1 MENIAI
7 NIIFTLIMVALAIWD
22 FISYGKQKHRDFKSI
37 IMSTGVL
44 GTFVGIF
51 VGLQNFD
58 VVNIESSV
66 PFLLGGLKIAFYTS
80 ILGMGLAILLAIIQK
95 SKAVKSDF
103 ENMLE
108 YFSLQISKLDKL
120 TDLENLSKIL
130 EQNKQTHKL
139 QENYYQI
146 QSQNFL
152 VLKES
157 FQTTNQSLK
166 EAMHHLAQGASKE
179 LIAALEGVI
188 KDFNQRISDQFG
200 DNFKELNNAVSS
212 MVKWQEDYKD
222 SVESLGEHLKNT
234 LCVFESSTNS
244 LELITKRDEE
254 ILRVYESLAH
264 SIEAS
269 RIENEKL
276 SHLLAGFS
284 TMHEDASKALHCV
297 EKLTKTLED
306 SHSQTLDLTKINL
319 ETLRE
324 FFKQSL
330 KEHQSNTQELL
341 TINLKVLEE
350 DYQKTSDNLTNL
362 QQQFENFNQQ
372 YLTQNKENIQNFTLA
387 IKDEIQHYTQEIYA
401 NDLALKEKNAEM
413 ITQIQLKIEEKI
425 GGIREIFDNTLQKL
439 DNTQRESL
447 LLMESQTK
455 RSDDLLIKHIQNM
468 ELSLDKANTSLQEVS
483 QKTSEQLSKDFYT
496 IEEHIRNAIV
506 SFDTLLG
513 NTTKT
518 LEENFKTNKEALI
531 GLSKE
536 IESTM
541 TTTTKSLDTLLN
553 DTANTLSQST
563 QNIEKSFIHSNET
576 ITQSLNKTADTMHNS
591 IHRILEYN
599 KQHTK
604 SFEDLMQ
611 HNINGF
617 RQHINAMIEKG
628 SECNREFQDQMRS
641 SFGESYKNA
650 LEALAAYLKNTT
662 TSYQN
667 QLMTLNQKSFEE
679 LKKKYDQTLQSHQ
692 NLQNDLQEYLRVIAK
707 TTQNFTKELLQ
718 NSKTQLDSHSK
729 EVIKQ
734 YSSLEAKIK
743 DSLESMAK
751 GYMEML
757 SLLTKKSLELPK
769 NASAELLNEFNNLQK
784 NLGLALDETY
794 HSLENNRKEI
804 DGILKIMQENITS
817 SLFQTSNLNEN
828 LCKSLGDLDSA
839 LSNITL
845 GFRQD
850 YEWFLRRIKELMGA
864 RN

>member
-7 NIIFTLIMVALAIWD
+7 NIAFTLIMVALAVWD
-22 FISYGKQKHRDFKSI
+22 FVSYGKQKHRDFKSI

-51 VGLQNFD
+51 VGLQDFD
-58 VVNIESSV
+58 VANIENSV

-80 ILGMGLAILLAIIQK
+80 ILGMGLAILLSVIQK

-120 TDLENLSKIL
+120 GDLENLAKIL
-130 EQNKQTHKL
+130 EQNRQTHKL
-139 QENYYQI
+139 QENYYQM

-152 VLKES
+152 MLKES
-157 FQTTNQSLK
+157 FQATNQSLK
-166 EAMHHLAQGASKE
+166 EAMYHLAQGASKE
-179 LIAALEGVI
+179 LMTALEEVI
-188 KDFNQRISDQFG
+188 KDFNQRITDQFG

-212 MVKWQEDYKD
+212 MVKWQEHYKD

-234 LCVFESSTNS
+234 LSVFESSTKS

-254 ILRVYESLAH
+254 ILEVYESLAH

-276 SHLLAGFS
+276 SQLLAGFS

-297 EKLTKTLED
+297 EELTKTLES
-306 SHSQTLDLTKINL
+306 SHSQTLDLTKVNL
-319 ETLRE
+319 ESVRE

-341 TINLKVLEE
+341 TISLNTLEE
-350 DYQKTSDNLTNL
+350 DYKKSSDNLASL
-362 QQQFENFNQQ
+362 QERFENFNEC
-372 YLTQNKENIQNFTLA
+372 YLLQNKENFENFAATL
-387 IKDEIQHYTQEIYA
+387 KDKMQHYTQEIYDK
-401 NDLALKEKNAEM
+401 DLALKEKNAE
-413 ITQIQLKIEEKI
+413 ILAQIQLRVEEKI
-425 GGIREIFDNTLQKL
+425 GGVREIFDNTLEKL
-439 DNTQRESL
+439 NNAQRESL
-447 LLMESQTK
+447 LLIENQAK
-455 RSDDLLIKHIQNM
+455 RSDDLLIQHTQSM
-468 ELSLDKANTSLQEVS
+468 ELSLEKANKSLQEVT
-483 QKTSEQLSKDFYT
+483 QETSEQLSRDSH
-496 IEEHIRNAIV
+496 IIQEHITNAIV
-506 SFDTLLG
+506 NFDALLG

-518 LEENFKTNKEALI
+518 LEENFKTSKETLMT
-531 GLSKE
+531 LSKE
-536 IESTM
+536 IETAM

-563 QNIEKSFIHSNET
+563 QNIEESFIHSSES
-576 ITQSLNKTADTMHNS
+576 ITQNLNKTTDEMHNS
-591 IHRILEYN
+591 VHRILEYN

-611 HNINGF
+611 HNIGEF
-617 RQHINAMIEKG
+617 TQHIRTMIEKG
-628 SECNREFQDQMRS
+628 NECNKEFQNQMRS

-650 LEALAAYLKNTT
+650 LEVLAAYLKNTT
-662 TSYQN
+662 ATYQN
-667 QLMTLNQKSFEE
+667 QLMALNQKSFEE
-679 LKKKYDQTLQSHQ
+679 LKKGYHQTLQSHQ
-692 NLQNDLQEYLRVIAK
+692 NLQKDLQERLEMIAK
-707 TTQNFTKELLQ
+707 ATQVFTKELLQ
-718 NSKTQLDSHSK
+718 NSKTHLDSHSQ
-729 EVIKQ
+729 EVIAQ
-734 YSSLEAKIK
+734 YSVLEAKIK

-757 SLLTKKSLELPK
+757 SLLTKQSLELPK

-784 NLGLALDETY
+784 NLGLALDKTY
-794 HSLENNRKEI
+794 LSLENNRKEI
-804 DGILKIMQENITS
+804 DEILKITQENVAS
-817 SLFQTSNLNEN
+817 SLSQTSNLNEN
-828 LCKSLGDLDSA
+828 LCKSLGDLDSV

-850 YEWFLRRIKELMGA
+850 YEWFLRRIRELMGV